1 MHAEDF
7 FVGRNPELALLEKL
21 YNSKKFEMLIMHGRR
36 RVGKSYLLGH
46 FAKLHQK
53 NTVYFTGDKSSEKT
67 NVQTFC
73 DELNK
78 VLHAGDFVNSFEKW
92 SDVYSFLK
100 NTEIS
105 ERLVII
111 IDEFT
116 YLYNSNPAYDS
127 GLQIAIDTIL
137 RKKNIF

>member
-1 MHAEDF
+1 MNSKNEIF
-7 FVGRNPELALLEKL
+7 IGRKKELSLLDSL
-21 YNSKKFEMLIMHGRR
+21 YNSNRFEMLIMHGRR

-53 NTVYFTGDKSSEKT
+53 NTIFFTGDKSSEKT
-67 NVQTFC
+67 NVQAFC
-73 DELNK
+73 EEMKRVLNTS
-78 VLHAGDFVNSFEKW
+78 DFVDSFERW
-92 SDVYSFLK
+92 SDVYSFFKDIDLK
-100 NTEIS
+100 

-127 GLQIAIDTIL
+127 VRQNAID
-137 RKKNIF
+137 

>member
-46 FAKLHQK
+46 FAKLHRK

-67 NVQTFC
+67 NVQAFC

-78 VLHAGDFVNSFEKW
+78 VLHAGDFVNLINTTKEKVEYKLYERIINGTAYGSF
-92 SDVYSFLK
+92 DIMALGY
-100 NTEIS
+100 
-105 ERLVII
+105 
-111 IDEFT
+111 
-116 YLYNSNPAYDS
+116 
-127 GLQIAIDTIL
+127 
-137 RKKNIF
+137 